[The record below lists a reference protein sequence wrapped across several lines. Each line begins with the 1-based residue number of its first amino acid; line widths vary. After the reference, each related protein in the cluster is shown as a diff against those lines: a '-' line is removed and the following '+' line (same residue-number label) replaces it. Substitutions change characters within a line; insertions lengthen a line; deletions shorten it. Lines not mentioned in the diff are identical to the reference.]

1 VPETALAAI
10 AAIGYSGFL
19 MRRDVR
25 FFDHVAPDG
34 VFFFNESGGL
44 GRAAAGGLQVD
55 LGEVGPHL
63 GILQYL
69 IDRLV
74 ELGDDGR
81 WGLRRCGDGIPS
93 ESGML
98 GTVEVFKC
106 ISNSCSS
113 TYRCGKNPGP
123 CPRPTGNKDDPRCGT
138 NSPIPVQA

>member
-1 VPETALAAI
+1 MPLSRNGEPV

-74 ELGDDGR
+74 EFGDDGR
-81 WGLRRCGDGIPS
+81 WGLRRCCDGIPCVGF
-93 ESGML
+93 EAL
-98 GTVEVFKC
+98 CADLVECGDVKQ
-106 ISNSCSS
+106 ISNSLG
-113 TYRCGKNPGP
+113 YRH
-123 CPRPTGNKDDPRCGT
+123 R
-138 NSPIPVQA
+138 